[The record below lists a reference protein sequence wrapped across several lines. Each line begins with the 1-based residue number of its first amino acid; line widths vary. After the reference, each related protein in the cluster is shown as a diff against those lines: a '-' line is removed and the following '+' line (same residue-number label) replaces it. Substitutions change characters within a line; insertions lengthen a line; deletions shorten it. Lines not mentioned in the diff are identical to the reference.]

1 MFSDNIRTSDIG
13 FYLFFFQHLSF
24 KKHTY
29 ISRLKIVL
37 VINFLLS
44 KNMLCCQGD
53 HVIFR
58 PFYIVIETAVGFE
71 FLFFFVFL
79 FQAPPDVPWVSS
91 DKKTTVTHREDTC
104 NTGEAKLFEETYSTM
119 DMTRLKHGIFVSF
132 MFCFITKLHLG

>member
-37 VINFLLS
+37 VINFLLR
-44 KNMLCCQGD
+44 KICCAVKETMLFLD
-53 HVIFR
+53 HSTLSLKQQLALNFC
-58 PFYIVIETAVGFE
+58 
-71 FLFFFVFL
+71 FVFFL

-104 NTGEAKLFEETYSTM
+104 NTGEAKLFEQTYSTM